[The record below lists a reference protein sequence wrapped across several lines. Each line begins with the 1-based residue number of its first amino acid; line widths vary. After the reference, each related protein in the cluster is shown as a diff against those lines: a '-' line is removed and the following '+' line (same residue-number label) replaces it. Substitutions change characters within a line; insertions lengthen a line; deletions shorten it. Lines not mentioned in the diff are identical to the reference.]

1 MPRVQVLGENSFPF
15 HAVDEKR
22 PQFEAALEGYDP
34 TATDDRDALT
44 GEYDVLVDYR
54 TDSSLTDDRLD
65 ALASVTTSKRSS
77 SSASAS
83 AMSGSRPTTRTRTV
97 SMVVGVGTGGW
108 NLFGTDCR
116 FRYPQSP
123 RHLGRERR
131 QSLGVTSGR

>member
-1 MPRVQVLGENSFPF
+1 MTRVQVLGENSFPF

-83 AMSGSRPTTRTRTV
+83 ATSGSRPTTRTRTV
-97 SMVVGVGTGGW
+97 SMWSGLEPGGGISLAPIVDSDTHSRLGTSDAS
-108 NLFGTDCR
+108 TVSR
-116 FRYPQSP
+116 
-123 RHLGRERR
+123 
-131 QSLGVTSGR
+131 SG